1 MSAIDHEPFP
11 KGALLAAGSLIAVSL
26 IAAAVGRYQNLNP
39 PVDAV
44 TYTPA
49 PNQIL
54 KMRFRDAVDGSVIV
68 SNADSGGTLDVIA
81 PGEDAFIRAVMRG
94 FVRDR
99 KLRKIGPE
107 IPFVLSLYPNKRL
120 TMSDPTTGKEIDLRA
135 FGPTNEAAFARFLSH
150 SETRQ

>member
-11 KGALLAAGSLIAVSL
+11 KGALFAAGSLIALSL

-39 PVDAV
+39 PADAIMSAPV
-44 TYTPA
+44 
-49 PNQIL
+49 PNQVL
-54 KMRFRDAVDGSVIV
+54 KMRFSDKPDGSVV
-68 SNADSGGTLDVIA
+68 VLNADTGVTLDVIA

-99 KLRKIGPE
+99 KLRKIGAE
-107 IPFVLSLYPNKRL
+107 IPFNLSLYPNKRL

-135 FGPTNEAAFARFLSH
+135 FGPTNEGAFARFLAAP
-150 SETRQ
+150 ETR

>member
-11 KGALLAAGSLIAVSL
+11 KGALFAAGSLIALSL

-39 PVDAV
+39 PADAV
-44 TYTPA
+44 ISAPV
-49 PNQIL
+49 PNQVL
-54 KMRFRDAVDGSVIV
+54 KLRFRDEPDGSVIV
-68 SNADSGGTLDVIA
+68 SNADTGATLDVIS

-99 KLRKIGPE
+99 KLRKIGAE
-107 IPFVLSLYPNKRL
+107 VPFNLSLYPNKRL

-135 FGPTNEAAFARFLSH
+135 FGPTNEGAFARFL
-150 SETRQ
+150 EIPEAR